1 MLLLYI
7 LLLQDIQYADI
18 DHMDERKDFTVNND
32 NFTGLNSYFESLQN
46 DGMHI
51 IIILVSI
58 CLSIRFL
65 FVRK

>member
-1 MLLLYI
+1 MLLHYI
-7 LLLQDIQYADI
+7 LLLQDVQYADI
-18 DHMDERKDFTVNND
+18 DHMEERKDFTVNND
-32 NFTGLNSYFESLQN
+32 NFTGLNKYFESLQN